1 MYGTET
7 FTAYKVTNERFSIS
21 NMAQQTLNQYLAFQ
35 ISCIEGLESLITL
48 EVLDLSDN
56 NISRIRNLKTLTR
69 LKKVNLSA
77 NYIGSIECLT
87 ELTDVSN
94 VYYNGKQPV

>member
-1 MYGTET
+1 MSRTDV
-7 FTAYKVTNERFSIS
+7 FTANKVTNARFSFS
-21 NMAQQTLNQYLAFQ
+21 NMAQQKLHFFLTFQ
-35 ISCIEGLESLITL
+35 ISCIEGLETLTTL

-77 NYIGSIECLT
+77 NYIGNIECLT

-94 VYYNGKQPV
+94 KE

>member
-1 MYGTET
+1 M
-7 FTAYKVTNERFSIS
+7 
-21 NMAQQTLNQYLAFQ
+21 LQ
-35 ISCIEGLESLITL
+35 ISCIEGLETLTAL

-56 NISRIRNLKTLTR
+56 KISRIRNLKTLTR

-87 ELTDVSN
+87 ELTDVSDIE
-94 VYYNGKQPV
+94 YNFFEAILIQSLRIFCST